1 LRVSLAIVVPQAHKN
16 NDEHEHEGTLSLPTR
31 HQIRHQIPFRII
43 RSEDASPLQRFLGR
57 CSERT
62 IYLRFFGS
70 LDEFPEEK
78 AQYFASVDGVDHFGL
93 VALDPADQD
102 EIIAMVRYDREPGEE
117 RAEYAAI
124 VEDSWQDYR
133 IGIDLTRRLIAVA
146 WDNGVRYF
154 YAMVMGKNTRML
166 ELLRRLDLPE
176 QEHQEEGIKHVEVEL
191 SPEVTQ

>member
-1 LRVSLAIVVPQAHKN
+1 V
-16 NDEHEHEGTLSLPTR
+16 
-31 HQIRHQIPFRII
+31 PFRLVGP
-43 RSEDASPLQRFLGR
+43 EDASSLQRFLGR

-70 LDEFPEEK
+70 LSEFSEEK
-78 AQYFASVDGVDHFGL
+78 ARYFASVDGVDHFGL
-93 VALDPADQD
+93 VALDPDDRD
-102 EIIAMVRYDREPGEE
+102 EIIAMVRYDREPGEG

-124 VEDSWQDYR
+124 VEDGWQDHG

-146 WDNGVRYF
+146 RDNGVGYF

-176 QEHQEEGIKHVEVEL
+176 QECKEGGVKHVDVEL
-191 SPEVTQ
+191 SYNVS